1 MVPVTLDDDLL
12 ARLLDPA
19 DPALRARVLTDLL
32 DRPEHD
38 PEVAAARARIPEQPW
53 VKATLAAHHG
63 DGTWGRGFYTKY
75 DGTSWVLLHLGEV
88 GAPMDLAPIR
98 AGVRHLIE
106 TARPIASFG
115 GMHARPFRDLHD
127 GVYWTFPAACL
138 NAHMALVLIRAG
150 LPDHPVTR
158 AALNVCRHRFEPG
171 EGFGCAVMIDSL
183 LPACV
188 MTAPKVLKALLA
200 LPPDAR
206 TADDT
211 GLIAGIVA
219 TLMGYGLFRYVPHD
233 AAAWRAWAPTV
244 APRDRREAKAAWI
257 AAGRLEPRRP
267 KAGWLRFGFPLSYN
281 SDLLEVLLLLAAAG
295 VRRDATIDG
304 ALGLVCAARGSDG
317 TWKMAGGLNGKMHAD
332 LDRAGRPSPWVTY
345 RALLACKRFGVL
357 EVAAAAA

>member
-1 MVPVTLDDDLL
+1 MVPVALGDDLL

-38 PEVAAARARIPEQPW
+38 PEVEAARARIPEQPW

-63 DGTWGRGFYTKY
+63 DGTWGRGFYQKY
-75 DGTSWVLLHLGEV
+75 DGTSWVLLHLSEV
-88 GAPMDLAPIR
+88 GAPMDLPPIR

-106 TARPIASFG
+106 TARPIANFG
-115 GMHARPFRDLHD
+115 GMHARPFRDLDD

-150 LPDHPVTR
+150 LADHPVTR
-158 AALNVCRHRFEPG
+158 AALNVCRHRFQPG
-171 EGFGCAVMIDSL
+171 EGFGCAAVVDSL

-200 LPPDAR
+200 LPPEAR
-206 TADDT
+206 SADDT
-211 GLIAGIVA
+211 DLIGGIVS
-219 TLMGYGLFRYVPHD
+219 TLLAYRLFHYVPHD

-244 APRDRREAKAAWI
+244 APEARREAKSAWI

-267 KAGWLRFGFPLSYN
+267 KAGWLRFGFPLSYS
-281 SDLLEVLLLLAAAG
+281 SDLLEVLLVLGEAG
-295 VRRDATIDG
+295 VPRDATIDEG
-304 ALGLVCAARGSDG
+304 LELVCAARGADG
-317 TWKMAGGLNGKMHAD
+317 TWTMAGGLNGKMHAD
-332 LDRAGRPSPWVTY
+332 LDRTGRPSPWVTY

-357 EVAAAAA
+357 EMPAAAA

>member
-1 MVPVTLDDDLL
+1 MVPVTLEEELL

-19 DPALRARVLTDLL
+19 DPALRVRVLTDLL
-32 DRPEHD
+32 DLPDDH
-38 PEVAAARARIPEQPW
+38 PEVATARERIPEQPW

-63 DGTWGRGFYTKY
+63 DGTWGRGFYQEY
-75 DGTSWVLLHLGEV
+75 DGTSWVLLHLSEV

-106 TARPIASFG
+106 TARPIAKFG

-150 LPDHPVTR
+150 LPEHPVTR
-158 AALNVCRHRFEPG
+158 AALNVCRHRFQAG
-171 EGFGCAVMIDSL
+171 EGFGCAAVVDSL

-188 MTAPKVLKALLA
+188 MAVPKVLKALLA
-200 LPPDAR
+200 LPPEARSAGDA
-206 TADDT
+206 A
-211 GLIAGIVA
+211 LIEGIVA
-219 TLMGYGLFRYVPHD
+219 TLLGYRLFHYVPHD

-244 APRDRREAKAAWI
+244 APEARREAKVAWI
-257 AAGRLEPRRP
+257 AAGRMEPRRP
-267 KAGWLRFGFPLSYN
+267 KVGWLRFGFPLSCN
-281 SDLLEVLLLLAAAG
+281 SDLLEVLLLLGEAG
-295 VRRDATIDG
+295 VPRDATIDE
-304 ALGLVCAARGSDG
+304 GLELVGAARGADG
-317 TWKMAGGLNGKMHAD
+317 TWTMAGGLNGKMHAD

-357 EVAAAAA
+357 EMPAAAA